1 MVMEFMAGGELFFHL
16 RKSGRFTED
25 RARFYIC
32 EIIEAF
38 NFLHINN
45 TIYRDLKPENILLD
59 LSGHVKLSDFG
70 LSKTGLENSK
80 SGKAYTF

>member
-16 RKSGRFTED
+16 RKSGRFAED

-70 LSKTGLENSK
+70 LSKTGLENEK